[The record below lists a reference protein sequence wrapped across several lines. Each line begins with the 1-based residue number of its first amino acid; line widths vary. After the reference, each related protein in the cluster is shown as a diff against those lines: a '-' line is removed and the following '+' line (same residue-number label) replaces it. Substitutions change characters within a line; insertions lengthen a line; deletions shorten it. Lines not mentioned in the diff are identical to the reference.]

1 MADIFKDTKITPWP
15 SDSLLKHYESISAKE
30 SNTASDGISHSAWN
44 KPLNFD
50 ASAGFTGSNP
60 ISSLLAAASA
70 LKYPIDMDTN
80 QDHIE
85 IAGYKYQRPNTGG
98 QGPNPFGRMNA
109 SAGATPGKSSGGSVA
124 AGSPK
129 CTILLPMPKVS
140 DSAGAEWGESSMNMF
155 TMWAAQTAGSVLGVG
170 AKGPDSPSIEDL
182 QAGKGLGPEQFAS
195 QGVEG
200 NTGTFG
206 GGTLMATSMMASQVV
221 SGLGQQVSAD
231 ELLARSRGAIMN
243 PNVELVFSGPVLRD
257 FQFTWL
263 LLARSKKEGDVIR
276 KIIRALKVGIAPKH
290 NNSAL
295 LINPDIWQLKY
306 KGGGGE
312 LTTVNKFGQMGIK
325 GMTVDYAPEGF
336 WTAYEDSQP
345 VACRLTLDFTEVRPI
360 YEGDQLSTPENSVG
374 Y

>member
-109 SAGATPGKSSGGSVA
+109 SGPTSQGASVSAGR
-124 AGSPK
+124 PK

-170 AKGPDSPSIEDL
+170 AKGPKDQQKALEDL
-182 QAGKGLGPEQFAS
+182 KAGGGLGPEQFAS

-200 NTGTFG
+200 NTGTPG
-206 GGTLMATSMMASQVV
+206 GGALMATSMMASSVV
-221 SGLGQQVSAD
+221 SGLGQNISAD

-276 KIIRALKVGIAPKH
+276 KIIRTFKIGIAPKH

-295 LINPDIWQLKY
+295 LTNPDVWQLTYRRGASPLKN
-306 KGGGGE
+306 
-312 LTTVNKFGQMGIK
+312 VNRFGQMGLK
-325 GMTVDYAPEGF
+325 DMTVDYAPDGY
-336 WTAYEDSQP
+336 WAAYDDSQP
-345 VACRLTLDFTEVRPI
+345 VACRLSLNFAEVRPI
-360 YEGDQLSTPENSVG
+360 YQQEQEETPADSVG

>member
-15 SDSLLKHYESISAKE
+15 SDSLLKHYESVSAKE
-30 SNTASDGISHSAWN
+30 SNTAFDGISHSAWN

-60 ISSLLAAASA
+60 LGSLLAAASA

-109 SAGATPGKSSGGSVA
+109 SGPGGSVA
-124 AGSPK
+124 AGSAK

-170 AKGPDSPSIEDL
+170 AKGPDSPSPEDL
-182 QAGKGLGPEQFAS
+182 QAGKGLGPEQFAA

-200 NTGTFG
+200 NTGTLG
-206 GGTLMATSMMASQVV
+206 GGTLMATSMMASKVV
-221 SGLGQQVSAD
+221 SGLGQNVSAD

-360 YEGDQLSTPENSVG
+360 YEKDQLSTPENSVG